1 MMTLLCLEELRVEA
15 FIAIILPPPLTARI
29 SFSRVIRHWSLGET
43 RPCAWRSEMDVFIA
57 EISAGDVVEKRG
69 DNGLSSWFWM
79 VKTDDTLGLCMIICK
94 AIVHAAIIMLI

>member
-1 MMTLLCLEELRVEA
+1 
-15 FIAIILPPPLTARI
+15 
-29 SFSRVIRHWSLGET
+29 
-43 RPCAWRSEMDVFIA
+43 MDVFIA
-57 EISAGDVVEKRG
+57 KISAGDVVEKRG